1 MWLVVA
7 ILLLLATPLV
17 IAIIRANELFV
28 VTIRR
33 GKTRLVRGRLPP
45 RLLADVDDVVRDVV
59 RARLHCLNEGGRP
72 TLYAEG
78 TLSPAEKQRLRNLI
92 GTWSVAQIRSGTRS

>member
-28 VTIRR
+28 VKIRG

-45 RLLADVDDVVRDVV
+45 RLLADVDDVVRGVV
-59 RARLHCLNEGGRP
+59 LARLHCVNEGGKP

-78 TLSPAEKQRLRNLI
+78 TLSPSEKQRLRNLI